1 MNQFRRRLFPS
12 LCVSLADFRR
22 VFSQVLKSS
31 QISLRIFREVLKG
44 SRISL
49 RIFRGVLKS
58 SQISQISQ
66 ILKKSQ
72 NGMNLFVTV
81 YRVAV
86 I

>member
-12 LCVSLADFRR
+12 CAFRSRISRRVFRGVLKGSQISQISQIVNGSQISRR
-22 VFSQVLKSS
+22 VFS
-31 QISLRIFREVLKG
+31 
-44 SRISL
+44 
-49 RIFRGVLKS
+49 GVLKS

-66 ILKKSQ
+66 ILKQSQ

>member
-1 MNQFRRRLFPS
+1 MRFARG
-12 LCVSLADFRR
+12 
-22 VFSQVLKSS
+22 FSQVLKGS
-31 QISLRIFREVLKG
+31 QISQI
-44 SRISL
+44 SQISL
-49 RIFRGVLKS
+49 RIFRGVLKG
-58 SQISQISQ
+58 SQISRISQ

>member
-12 LCVSLADFRR
+12 CAFRSRIFASFEGLADFAANFSQIFNGSQISRR
-22 VFSQVLKSS
+22 VFS
-31 QISLRIFREVLKG
+31 
-44 SRISL
+44 
-49 RIFRGVLKS
+49 GVLKS

>member
-1 MNQFRRRLFPS
+1 MNQFRRRLFP
-12 LCVSLADFRR
+12 LCAFLSRIFRR
-22 VFSQVLKSS
+22 V
-31 QISLRIFREVLKG
+31 
-44 SRISL
+44 
-49 RIFRGVLKS
+49 FRGVLKG

-66 ILKKSQ
+66 ILKQSQ